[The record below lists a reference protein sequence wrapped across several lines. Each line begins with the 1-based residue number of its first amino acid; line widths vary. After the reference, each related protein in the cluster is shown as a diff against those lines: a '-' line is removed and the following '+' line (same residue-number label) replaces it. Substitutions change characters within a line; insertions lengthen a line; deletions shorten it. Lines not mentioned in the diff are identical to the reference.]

1 MKKGTILTGLLAI
14 ALLIVSTATAGGPP
28 FGAFWADG
36 MVFKT
41 VIAPN
46 SLPNKG
52 PKDGLYVF
60 DGLDGQNPVAEAK
73 PGDQDYNGGRWQVY
87 VLQFTA
93 DGIAAHDGDG
103 DGAADFQLM
112 SWEMVQTHI
121 GLGHLEQ
128 VAMGPSFVCPLIK

>member
-1 MKKGTILTGLLAI
+1 MKKGTLLTCMFGI
-14 ALLIVSTATAGGPP
+14 ALLIVSSVVAGGPP

-36 MVFKT
+36 MVYQT

-60 DGLDGQNPVAEAK
+60 EGLDGQNPVAEAK
-73 PGDQDYNGGRWQVY
+73 PGDRDYNGGRWQVY
-87 VLQFTA
+87 VLQFTPDGLAVHDA
-93 DGIAAHDGDG
+93 DN

-112 SWEMVQTHI
+112 SWEMVNHHI
-121 GLGHLEQ
+121 SLGHLEQ